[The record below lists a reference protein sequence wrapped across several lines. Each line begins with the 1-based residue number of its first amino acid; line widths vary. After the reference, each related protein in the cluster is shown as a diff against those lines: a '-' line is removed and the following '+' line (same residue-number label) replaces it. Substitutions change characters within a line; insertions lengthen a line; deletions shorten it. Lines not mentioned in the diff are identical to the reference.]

1 MPRCSWTSARGRT
14 RGQGWGVGWRGLRM
28 LWSGDLG
35 FAAAE
40 PEVVA
45 VCEAAARSFAALG
58 AAVDEGYPQL
68 DDPWPIVDAIWCANQ
83 AAPYAGRFDEVR
95 ERLDQGR
102 VPVIER
108 GLEMAA
114 TELVKAQGAKQ
125 RYAAAW
131 DAFMAERCDLMLTPT
146 LPVTAFAAGLDQPGS
161 VAGRTT
167 EYLSWTAFTYPFNVT
182 GQPAAT
188 VPCGMRGRAA
198 GGPADHRPAGRGRA
212 GAARRRG
219 LRTGAP
225 VAVPGAVTRSVT
237 TGHDPAPNPRRGAS
251 RPLRSGSGRF
261 GSTRRFRCY
270 EVRTHMCR
278 TGAGVPRRPERCLTP
293 RGPAAR
299 LAGLA
304 CSGGCRPGG
313 GVRPGADRDRCGRG
327 VTHAWARVTATA
339 DGTA

>member
-1 MPRCSWTSARGRT
+1 
-14 RGQGWGVGWRGLRM
+14 M

-58 AAVDEGYPQL
+58 AEVDAGYPQL

-83 AAPYAGRFDEVR
+83 AAPYVGRFDEVR

-188 VPCGMRGRAA
+188 VPCGTRRRAA
-198 GGPADHRPAGRGRA
+198 GGPADHRPARRRRA
-212 GAARRRG
+212 GAARRRR

-225 VAVPGAVTRSVT
+225 VAVPAAVTRS
-237 TGHDPAPNPRRGAS
+237 
-251 RPLRSGSGRF
+251 
-261 GSTRRFRCY
+261 
-270 EVRTHMCR
+270 
-278 TGAGVPRRPERCLTP
+278 
-293 RGPAAR
+293 
-299 LAGLA
+299 
-304 CSGGCRPGG
+304 
-313 GVRPGADRDRCGRG
+313 
-327 VTHAWARVTATA
+327 
-339 DGTA
+339 